1 MPRKGKGNARGDT
14 PNSADGGAVIA
25 APKIDGPQDAH
36 GERGALNELQAAVPP
51 GRPAPPQ
58 AGPAPGAPPGAP
70 GGGIEAAMQLAQT
83 QMPQR
88 GPSLGEVSGRP
99 GEPITT
105 GAPIGAGAGPTRAQG
120 RTALVLGRIAA
131 MTDDP
136 ALIQIAQRASRKGL

>member
-70 GGGIEAAMQLAQT
+70 GGGIAQAMQLAQT
-83 QMPQR
+83 QMPHR
-88 GPSLGEVSGRP
+88 GPSLGEVSQRP

-105 GAPIGAGAGPTRAQG
+105 GAPIGPGAGPQRKGG
-120 RTALVLGRIAA
+120 RTSAYLERLAALS
-131 MTDDP
+131 DDP
-136 ALIQIAQRASRKGL
+136 GLTQIAQRASMKGL